1 VDIAEADHIEELGI
15 ARGMNKVGKILGFLS
30 GLTPLVLPT
39 IMHRKFMYFLAE
51 LTLFNWHLRD
61 A

>member
-1 VDIAEADHIEELGI
+1 
-15 ARGMNKVGKILGFLS
+15 MNKVGKILGFLS